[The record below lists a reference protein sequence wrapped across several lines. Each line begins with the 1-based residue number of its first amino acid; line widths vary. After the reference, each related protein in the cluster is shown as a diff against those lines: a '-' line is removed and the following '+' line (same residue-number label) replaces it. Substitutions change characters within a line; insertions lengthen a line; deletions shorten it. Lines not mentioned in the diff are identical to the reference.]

1 MHVADVEALDEERAA
16 VEDEDP
22 VVVLLRAEHQLERV
36 GEEER
41 HAERADQGGDARRV
55 AQGPVGEA
63 LDGDAEDGAADHAA
77 EHHQREQEPDRHR
90 RIARAAEH
98 LEHAEADERAD
109 HEDVAVGEVQELE
122 DTVDEGVAKRDQRV
136 GAALGQAVE
145 RELGEGV
152 QRRKASLTAEGGPG
166 ISPGPPS
173 DRAGRRSPSS

>member
-1 MHVADVEALDEERAA
+1 MRGAS
-16 VEDEDP
+16 
-22 VVVLLRAEHQLERV
+22 
-36 GEEER
+36 
-41 HAERADQGGDARRV
+41 RRGRY
-55 AQGPVGEA
+55 AKRSIATPS
-63 LDGDAEDGAADHAA
+63 DGAADHAA

-98 LEHAEADERAD
+98 LEDAEADERPD
-109 HEDVAVGEVQELE
+109 HEDVAMGEVQELE

-166 ISPGPPS
+166 IEPGTALGS
-173 DRAGRRSPSS
+173 RTGEASPSS